1 MSAETWQ
8 LDTASTYSVPV
19 GWYAAVGVPARAN
32 VVLMAALG
40 VAAGFYRKFA
50 ADLAG
55 RGFNVALMEQRGHG
69 DSALRPSRRQDWGF
83 AEVLDEDLPAT
94 LERVREKA
102 PQLPLLLMGHS
113 LGGHYAAIYAGLHAA
128 QIDGVVMIATGSP
141 WWRAFQGRTRRLVH
155 QLTYLIPVAGLLLGY
170 YPGERIGFGGREA
183 RTLMLD
189 WRDLAR
195 SNRYSARGSRQDLEA
210 GIAEYAGPVL
220 AVRFADD
227 PFAPQAAVEAVTG
240 KFARADLV
248 QRVLDAGQLGDKAD
262 HFRWARQASAV
273 GQIVDDWQ
281 REKYHE

>member
-8 LDTASTYSVPV
+8 LNTVSAYSVPV
-19 GWYAAVGVPARAN
+19 GWYAAAGDSARAN
-32 VVLMAALG
+32 IVLMAALG

-69 DSALRPSRRQDWGF
+69 DSTLRPSRRRNWGF
-83 AEVLDEDLPAT
+83 AEVLNEDLPAT
-94 LERVREKA
+94 LERVRERA
-102 PQLPLLLMGHS
+102 PRLPLLLMGHS

-128 QIDGVVMIATGSP
+128 QVDGVVMIATGSP
-141 WWRAFQGRTRRLVH
+141 WWRAFRGRTRRLVH
-155 QLTYLIPVAGLLLGY
+155 QLTYLIPLAGLLFGY

-183 RTLMLD
+183 RTVMLD

-195 SNRYSARGSRQDLEA
+195 TNRYRVRGLRQNPEA

-240 KFARADLV
+240 KFASADLTE
-248 QRVLDAGQLGDKAD
+248 RVLDAGQLGDKAD
-262 HFRWARQASAV
+262 HFRWARQASVV
-273 GQIVDDWQ
+273 GQVVDGWL
-281 REKYHE
+281 REKEL